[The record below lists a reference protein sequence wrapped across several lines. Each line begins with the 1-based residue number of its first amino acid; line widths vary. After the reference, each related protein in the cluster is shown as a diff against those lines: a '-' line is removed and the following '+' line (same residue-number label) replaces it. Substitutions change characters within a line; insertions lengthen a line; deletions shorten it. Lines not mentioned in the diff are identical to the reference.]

1 MRTVLR
7 TGTFPMIVR
16 SDRGPEFHNAMVD
29 ELTALCGMR
38 RIPGAAFRP
47 TSQAPVERV
56 HQEVQRLMGI
66 LVMGV
71 FKAFPGSGGSSYLW

>member
-1 MRTVLR
+1 
-7 TGTFPMIVR
+7 MIIR
-16 SDRGPEFHNAMVD
+16 SDRGPEFHNTMVD

-56 HQEVQRLMGI
+56 HQEVQRLMG
-66 LVMGV
+66 
-71 FKAFPGSGGSSYLW
+71 S